1 MRLWKSWALAR
12 KDMKI
17 LIRRKS
23 LVGGLLVIPVLL
35 GVGLPAI
42 LEYVIIKKVVQS
54 SVVVDLLGAFAY
66 FFVLLSVVLPLY
78 ISSYSIVGEKLE
90 KSIEPL
96 LATPTSD
103 EEILLGK
110 YIGVFI
116 PVIIAIWLGTA
127 IFMIMADAFSSASLG
142 YYYYPNQNFGIL
154 VLIAVPLACLYAIS
168 FSVFVSA
175 KVNSTQT
182 AYQLGVLTAVP
193 FFILYVLGELGIV
206 SLVSDTNILII
217 SAALLV
223 MAVVM
228 FFISRATFKREEILT
243 SWK

>member
-1 MRLWKSWALAR
+1 MRLWKSWLLAR

-17 LIRRKS
+17 LIRRRS
-23 LVGGLLVIPVLL
+23 LVGGLLVLPLLL
-35 GVGLPAI
+35 GIGLPAI
-42 LEYVIIKKVVQS
+42 LEYIVLKKGVHSPEVVH
-54 SVVVDLLGAFAY
+54 LLGAFAF
-66 FFVLLSVVLPLY
+66 FFVLISVVLPLY

-90 KSIEPL
+90 KSMEPL
-96 LATPTSD
+96 LSTPTSD
-103 EEILLGK
+103 EEILFGK

-116 PVIIAIWLGTA
+116 PAIIAIYVGTGV
-127 IFMIMADAFSSASLG
+127 FMIMADVFTSGSLG
-142 YYYYPNQNFGIL
+142 YYYYPNQSFGII

-182 AYQLGVLTAVP
+182 AYQLGVLTVVP
-193 FFILYVLGELGIV
+193 FFILYVLGEIGIV

-217 SAALLV
+217 SAALLA

-228 FFISRATFKREEILT
+228 FFVSRATFKREEILT